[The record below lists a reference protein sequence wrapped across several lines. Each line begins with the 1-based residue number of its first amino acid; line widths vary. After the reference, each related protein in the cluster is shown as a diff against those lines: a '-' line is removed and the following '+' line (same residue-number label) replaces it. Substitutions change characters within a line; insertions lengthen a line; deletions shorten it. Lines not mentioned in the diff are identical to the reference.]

1 MPGEGLKARIG
12 GGLLELVQGDITKQK
27 VDALVNAA
35 NSSLAGGGGVDG
47 AIHRVGGPGIMEAC
61 VKIGGCPTG
70 QAVATTAGRLQ
81 ASHVIHAVGPVWRG
95 GLSNEPALLASAYR
109 AAFHLA
115 ADLKLA
121 RVAAPS
127 LSTGAY
133 GYPLHQAASI
143 AVAEGARA
151 LNERPELTLIRFVL
165 FDAAAL
171 SAFRDALAEEVRV
184 SGWRMA

>member
-1 MPGEGLKARIG
+1 MPGE
-12 GGLLELVQGDITKQK
+12 GLLELVQGDITRQD

-35 NSSLAGGGGVDG
+35 NSALAGGGGVDG
-47 AIHRVGGPGIMEAC
+47 AIHRAGGPAIMEAC
-61 VKIGGCPTG
+61 RAIGGCPTG

-133 GYPLHQAASI
+133 GYPIHQAAPI
-143 AVAEGARA
+143 AVREAARA
-151 LNERPELTLIRFVL
+151 LNERAELMLIRFVL
-165 FDAAAL
+165 FDERAL
-171 SAFRDALAEEVRV
+171 SSFRTALAEEVEAQ
-184 SGWRMA
+184 G